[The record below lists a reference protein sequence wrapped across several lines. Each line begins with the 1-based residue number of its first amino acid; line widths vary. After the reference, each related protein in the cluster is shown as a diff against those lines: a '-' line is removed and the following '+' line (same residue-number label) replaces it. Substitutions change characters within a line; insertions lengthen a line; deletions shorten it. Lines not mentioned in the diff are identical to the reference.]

1 MSKKIVSLSVCL
13 MLAGLV
19 SFPSMAGITLRA
31 SQAPQPQ
38 SIQVT
43 TYLTDENKPLEKAL
57 LIHNLMNEMPGLRDM
72 AQTSTNLK
80 KQGELFKEMQKNI
93 SSCNVKKLGK
103 VFKNPEKV
111 WSKMMATYEQ
121 KRQDSQKEI
130 ERQNQDKLT
139 MSLKQRQQN
148 EMTGWKINRDIM
160 IDVYANP
167 EKWGEVNSGESFPL
181 WQDQISLFEKEW
193 NQFYENL
200 NAAYGVPLK
209 GRPAVDEETRHNAA
223 KYNTV
228 LSAHKA
234 YVAEI
239 SQGRRPANPTAVN
252 GNPPKA
258 PKPLPNWKDIVR
270 IDPLTGKATP
280 ELPEPWKEMSN
291 DKFKNYADGG
301 EMSKAFVG
309 KSMTPTIEARL
320 AQKTDLENEY
330 EMALVVDAIDKGDL
344 GTASTQQKM
353 IQPFIKKLN
362 ELGID
367 TTDFNISNRGHYARV
382 QKQLKELKKKAIE
395 EAYKYIEEL
404 EKQDRENPDY
414 VARRERLK
422 SQKRARLSAEA
433 QAAAAGISE
442 ALQISQMSP
451 TVQQHLALMAL
462 EKDEGASVYLTQTNV
477 LNVDQLMR
485 EQKSTDKIIA
495 ESYQQINSVMDKQ
508 RENIPLMTHCQF

>member
-1 MSKKIVSLSVCL
+1 MYKKTISLGVCL
-13 MLAGLV
+13 MLAGLI
-19 SFPSMAGITLRA
+19 SFPSMASITLRA
-31 SQAPQPQ
+31 SRAPQPQ

-43 TYLTDENKPLEKAL
+43 TYLTDENEALEKAF
-57 LIHNLMNEMPGLRDM
+57 LIHNLMNEMPGLRDT
-72 AQTSTNLK
+72 AQTSANLK

-93 SSCNVKKLGK
+93 TSCNVKKLGK
-103 VFKNPEKV
+103 VFKNPEEV

-121 KRQDSQKEI
+121 KRQVSQKEI
-130 ERQNQDKLT
+130 ENQNQDKLT
-139 MSLKQRQQN
+139 MSLRQRQQN
-148 EMTGWKINRDIM
+148 EMAGWTINRDIM
-160 IDVYANP
+160 MDVYANP
-167 EKWGEVNSGESFPL
+167 EKWGKVNSGESFPL

-200 NAAYGVPLK
+200 NVAYGAPLK

-239 SQGRRPANPTAVN
+239 SQGRRPTNPTAVS

-258 PKPLPNWKDIVR
+258 PKALPNWKDIVR
-270 IDPLTGKATP
+270 IDPLTGNVIP
-280 ELPEPWKEMSN
+280 ELPEPWKKMSN
-291 DKFKNYADGG
+291 DKFKNYTDGG

-309 KSMTPTIEARL
+309 KSMTPTVEAKVG
-320 AQKTDLENEY
+320 QKSDLENEY
-330 EMALVVDAIDKGDL
+330 EITLVVDAMDKGSL
-344 GTASTQQKM
+344 GTAAAQQKM
-353 IQPFIKKLN
+353 VQPFIEKLN

-367 TTDFNISNRGHYARV
+367 TTDFDISNRGHYVRV

-395 EAYKYIEEL
+395 EAYKYTEQL
-404 EKQDRENPDY
+404 EKQDKENPDY

-433 QAAAAGISE
+433 QTATADMSE
-442 ALQISQMSP
+442 TLHVSQMSP
-451 TVQQHLALMAL
+451 TVQQRLALMAL
-462 EKDEGASVYLTQTNV
+462 EKDEGASVYLTQTNAI
-477 LNVDQLMR
+477 NVDQLMR
-485 EQKSTDKIIA
+485 EKKSTDKIIA

-508 RENIPLMTHCQF
+508 RENMPLLANCQF